1 MIYWLAEI
9 LEQAGYIHRVKAVKG
24 QHTYN
29 CYFLLQ
35 PDNSL
40 EEILGNDSLVDD
52 SDVFVSTTAQRELPY
67 PPNHSSDRPLAAATL
82 AQRDPNGGSERTNNI
97 RNNPSSE
104 ILILIDAKEDI
115 ISSATPRTLA
125 SSDRS
130 KEETTTE
137 KTEPRKLGEVR
148 FEDMFWVKDQ
158 EQSEPIG
165 NL

>member
-1 MIYWLAEI
+1 M
-9 LEQAGYIHRVKAVKG
+9 KG

-67 PPNHSSDRPLAAATL
+67 PPNHSSDRPLVAATI
-82 AQRDPNGGSERTNNI
+82 AQRDPYGGSERTNNI
-97 RNNPSSE
+97 SNNLSSE
-104 ILILIDAKEDI
+104 ILILIDDKEDL

-125 SSDRS
+125 ASDRS

-148 FEDMFWVKDQ
+148 FEDMF
-158 EQSEPIG
+158 
-165 NL
+165 